1 MPGRLTLQVVDA
13 LDPDRS
19 AMMEVDEETTL
30 ADGRAIALSL
40 PLTSCARAL
49 GSACKLHLCHDGV
62 VLSASDE
69 NSITLSQLGVL
80 AAPVVV
86 VLAAARQATPSPAS
100 HPSPPPV
107 RAAGADAAATE
118 GPTPARTAPADEG
131 PPADAVC
138 RICFGVAYENGA
150 GKLMSPCLCSGSMR
164 FVHVTC
170 LNEWRSQSTNP
181 RSFYQCDQ
189 CHYQYNVQ
197 RTQWAALLESP
208 RVHNTMSGLLLLAA
222 TAAAAAVCA
231 PLGVAV
237 RFYRLVAFNPY
248 STYQVGSLVASW
260 WCWQLDVI
268 VSGLL
273 GVAIVGFALGVRD
286 AYQVLLAIGTWALT
300 RTRTQIR
307 TRTRT
312 RTPQAHRNMEHTW
325 FWGVITAVATN
336 DERIYRVFAL
346 LGCAFHGDDGVGPG
360 GIEVRGDGWA
370 FKHMRA
376 TRAAGACDLCWA
388 SGSYAWACTWA
399 CAWARAWALC
409 VGL

>member
-1 MPGRLTLQVVDA
+1 VCGRMPGRLTLQVVDA

-30 ADGRAIALSL
+30 AEGRAIALSL

-107 RAAGADAAATE
+107 RAADAAAAE
-118 GPTPARTAPADEG
+118 GPPPARTAPADEG

-197 RTQWAALLESP
+197 RTQWAAVLESP

-222 TAAAAAVCA
+222 TIAAAAVCA

-260 WCWQLDVI
+260 WCWQLDVV

-286 AYQVLLAIGTWALT
+286 AY
-300 RTRTQIR
+300 
-307 TRTRT
+307 
-312 RTPQAHRNMEHTW
+312 QAHRNMEHTW

-346 LGCAFHGDDGVGPG
+346 LGYLH
-360 GIEVRGDGWA
+360 
-370 FKHMRA
+370 A
-376 TRAAGACDLCWA
+376 TRSAF
-388 SGSYAWACTWA
+388 SYVSQYAKKLLTHWGTMILDV
-399 CAWARAWALC
+399 R
-409 VGL
+409 